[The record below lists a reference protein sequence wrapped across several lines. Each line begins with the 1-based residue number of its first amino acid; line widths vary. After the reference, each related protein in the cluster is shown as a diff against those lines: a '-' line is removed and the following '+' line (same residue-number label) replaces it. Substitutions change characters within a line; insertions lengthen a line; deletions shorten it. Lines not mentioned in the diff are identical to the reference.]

1 MPYYVAIDIGAGQ
14 STKIAICP
22 TPHEI
27 RTEGQLPVDA
37 YGDCFERYADAL
49 STEIGRLIDLSGM
62 EPGDLAGIGV
72 ATAGILASDGA
83 FLLAQN
89 IPMLN
94 GNNLKTDLE
103 RRFGVPVGI
112 DNDAN
117 AGGLAEWSVMQ
128 VELLYWV
135 FGGGWGGAWI
145 SRDGDVRYPAT
156 DWNGDDASLHPTS
169 EPGYSIPLSKIMLRQ
184 VFHEV
189 HASYERFEYHMVG
202 EFGAD
207 TAVLTG
213 PSGDPDSLRAEVILS
228 GPGRRRLFRAVVGD
242 DDFYQRFLDM
252 NEIDKLEDPSVAGKY
267 ISKLSSMRVE
277 AAVNTDRLYGKIL
290 AHATRYMVK
299 RAMADGLPEGVPIC
313 LGGKPSYALPYFGP
327 STQRFMG
334 KFGLLNYLRPS
345 VIDER
350 GLNANVVGAAVLA
363 WKAAGA
369 ADREGAA
376 SRLKER
382 RQQTV

>member
-1 MPYYVAIDIGAGQ
+1 MGFFVAVDIGAGQ
-14 STKIAICP
+14 STKIALCP

-27 RTEGQLPVDA
+27 VSEGQLPVDA
-37 YGDCFERYADAL
+37 YGGSFDGFCLALAKRIEDLILDAGFLRADL
-49 STEIGRLIDLSGM
+49 L
-62 EPGDLAGIGV
+62 GIGV
-72 ATAGILASDGA
+72 ATAGILGSDGS
-83 FLLAQN
+83 FLLVQN
-89 IPMLN
+89 IPMLS
-94 GNNLKTDLE
+94 GANLKDWLVQY
-103 RRFGVPVGI
+103 FCVPVGI

-145 SRDGDVRYPAT
+145 SRDGEVRYPAT
-156 DWNGDDASLHPTS
+156 DWNGDDSVLHPTS
-169 EPGYSIPLSKIMLRQ
+169 EPGYSIPLSKMMLRQ
-184 VFHEV
+184 VFLEV
-189 HASYERFEYHMVG
+189 NASYERFEYHVLD
-202 EFGAD
+202 EFSGD
-207 TAVLTG
+207 PSILIG
-213 PSGDPDSLRAEVILS
+213 PSGDRDTLRAEVILS
-228 GPGRRRLFRAVVGD
+228 GPGRQRLFRAVAGD
-242 DDFYQRFLDM
+242 DDFYHRFLDM
-252 NEIDKLEDPSVAGKY
+252 DEIDEINDPAVAGKY

-290 AHATRYMVK
+290 AHATRFLVK
-299 RAMADGLPEGVPIC
+299 QAIDDGLPEGVPIC

-363 WKAAGA
+363 SKAASGA
-369 ADREGAA
+369 LT
-376 SRLKER
+376 S
-382 RQQTV
+382 